1 MKSGCAMSGRKRG
14 ATLLELMAAASLSL
28 LALSV
33 LTAVIVPAFKAT
45 GQSGARI
52 EMEQQANVLL
62 RRISREMQRSLPEGL
77 AIQDQSDGCVTSIHS
92 IVGIAG
98 SDPPVRV
105 FSRQLIFYVFRS
117 STGEVRRE
125 IWPADP
131 AHSETV
137 GGLKPLDGTVA
148 VMPSPASLQWVLAN
162 PLSGQRLASQVKSF
176 KVQSDAPAPALTS
189 PVTLSVDLERQLPG
203 RTTPTRFSLSQVLSL
218 RNME

>member
-1 MKSGCAMSGRKRG
+1 MSGPRRG

-33 LTAVIVPAFKAT
+33 LTAVIVPAFRAT

-52 EMEQQANVLL
+52 EMEQQATVLL

-77 AIQDQSDGCVTSIHS
+77 AVQDQSSGCVVSIHG

-98 SDPPVRV
+98 SDPPLRV
-105 FSRQLIFYVFRS
+105 FSRQLVFYVFRS

-125 IWPADP
+125 VWPADP
-131 AHSETV
+131 AHSDSV

-148 VMPSPASLQWVLAN
+148 VMPGVSSLQWVLAN

-176 KVQSDAPAPALTS
+176 KVQSDAAAPGLSS
-189 PVTLSVDLERQLPG
+189 PLSLSVDLERQLPG
-203 RTTPTRFSLSQVLSL
+203 RTTPTRFSLSQALSL

>member
-1 MKSGCAMSGRKRG
+1 MSGPRRG

-33 LTAVIVPAFKAT
+33 LTAVIVPAFRAT

-52 EMEQQANVLL
+52 EMEQQATVLL

-77 AIQDQSDGCVTSIHS
+77 ALQEQSSGCVVSIHG

-98 SDPPVRV
+98 SDPPLRV
-105 FSRQLIFYVFRS
+105 FSRQLVFYAFRS

-125 IWPADP
+125 VWPADP
-131 AHSETV
+131 AHSDSV

-148 VMPSPASLQWVLAN
+148 VMPSLASLQWVLAN

-176 KVQSDAPAPALTS
+176 KVQSDAAAPGLSS
-189 PVTLSVDLERQLPG
+189 PLTLSIDLERQLPG
-203 RTTPTRFSLSQVLSL
+203 RSIPTRFSLSQALSL